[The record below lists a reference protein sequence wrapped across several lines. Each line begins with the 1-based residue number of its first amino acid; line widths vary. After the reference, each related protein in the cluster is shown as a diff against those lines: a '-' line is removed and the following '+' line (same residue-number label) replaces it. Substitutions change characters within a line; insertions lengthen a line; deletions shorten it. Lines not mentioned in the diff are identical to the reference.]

1 MQICVHNFFFHTE
14 SLWVAPEAIRQQNA
28 VKSIQEM
35 QYADVYSFAVI
46 LYEILSRKEPFED
59 DQEFLTFKGN

>member
-1 MQICVHNFFFHTE
+1 
-14 SLWVAPEAIRQQNA
+14 
-28 VKSIQEM
+28 M